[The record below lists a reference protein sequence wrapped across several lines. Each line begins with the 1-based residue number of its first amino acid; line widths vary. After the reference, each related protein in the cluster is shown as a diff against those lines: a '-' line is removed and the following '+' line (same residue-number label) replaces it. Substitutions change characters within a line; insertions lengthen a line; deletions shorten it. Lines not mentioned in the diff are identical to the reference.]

1 MIAGYIQTVRESKK
15 KGTNIFSTLVL
26 VVYCHRQY
34 CSDCN
39 VEFHSVEDRELHVGH
54 ATNLRYGD
62 TFCLRSCRLE
72 AFQLI
77 RGAADIQN
85 RFCNYTSGSNYPA
98 YLTVVI
104 IPKSK
109 NPR

>member
-62 TFCLRSCRLE
+62 TYFSMGWGHLE
-72 AFQLI
+72 ARLQSCFVQVL
-77 RGAADIQN
+77 
-85 RFCNYTSGSNYPA
+85 
-98 YLTVVI
+98 
-104 IPKSK
+104 
-109 NPR
+109 